1 MKAKVALVTGASRGI
16 GRAVA
21 LRLARDGALVAVHY
35 GSNRAAA
42 EEVVAE
48 IERSGGSAFALSAD
62 MASVAD
68 IEALYKALDAEL
80 ARRTG
85 ETGFDILVNN
95 AGIAPRGTI
104 EETSQ
109 KTFDLLF
116 SVNVRGP
123 FFMIQNALPR
133 LRDGGRIINISSC
146 VTRLAFPEIAAYSA
160 TKGAINVL
168 TLLLAAQLG
177 ARGITVNAV
186 APGPTDTDMSAS
198 WLGTPEGRAS
208 VIQTTALGRVG
219 TPEDIAAAVAML
231 VSPESGWVTGQCI
244 EASGGIRL

>member
-1 MKAKVALVTGASRGI
+1 MKTKIALVTGASRGI

-21 LRLARDGALVAVHY
+21 LRLARDGAMVAVHY
-35 GSNRAAA
+35 GSNRTGA

-48 IERSGGSAFALSAD
+48 IERAGGSAFALGAD
-62 MASVAD
+62 MARVAD

-80 ARRTG
+80 VRRTG
-85 ETGFDILVNN
+85 EAGFDILVNN

-104 EETSQ
+104 EGTSQ
-109 KTFDLLF
+109 QTFDLLF

-160 TKGAINVL
+160 TKGAINTL
-168 TLLLAAQLG
+168 TYLLAAQLG

-186 APGPTDTDMSAS
+186 APGPTDTDMSAG

-208 VIQTTALGRVG
+208 VVQTTALGRVG
-219 TPEDIAAAVAML
+219 NPEDIAAAVAML
-231 VSPESGWVTGQCI
+231 VSPDSGWVTGQCI

>member
-109 KTFDLLF
+109 HTFDLLF

>member
-1 MKAKVALVTGASRGI
+1 MKAKIALVTGASRGI
-16 GRAVA
+16 GRAIA
-21 LRLARDGALVAVHY
+21 LRLARDGIMVAVHY

-48 IERSGGSAFALSAD
+48 IERSGGSAFALGAD
-62 MASVAD
+62 MARVAD

-80 ARRTG
+80 AGRTG
-85 ETGFDILVNN
+85 ESGFDILVNN
-95 AGIAPRGTI
+95 AGIAPRGTV

-109 KTFDLLF
+109 QTFDLLF

-168 TLLLAAQLG
+168 TLLLATQLG

-186 APGPTDTDMSAS
+186 APGPTDTDMNAS
-198 WLGTPEGRAS
+198 WLRTPEGHAS
-208 VIQTTALGRVG
+208 VVQTTALGRVG
-219 TPEDIAAAVAML
+219 KPDDIAAAVAML
-231 VSPESGWVTGQCI
+231 ASPDSGWITGQCI